1 LVERSGDANL
11 RRVTKLVLVTGSA
24 SGIGLETAKMLM
36 AAGHRVVLHARSPE
50 RAEAAMAGVP
60 EAVGVVVGDLSSLR
74 ETEGLATD
82 ARSIGPFD
90 AVIHNAGIYED
101 GDRTVTTD
109 GLERTFQVNV
119 LAPYLLTASLP
130 LPGRLIYL
138 TSGMASG
145 GQIDVGDLQR
155 ERRSWSATG
164 AYRDS
169 KLCDIALAMAMARRY
184 PGTVTNAVCPGWVRT
199 RMGGR
204 GAPSDVRTGAA
215 TQVWLAGSDEPE
227 ALRSGRYMRHMKELV
242 VPGQGA
248 DTAVQEALIDA
259 CRRLSGIG
267 LPEPRPGAGV

>member
-36 AAGHRVVLHARSPE
+36 AAGHRVVL
-50 RAEAAMAGVP
+50 
-60 EAVGVVVGDLSSLR
+60 VGDLSSLR

-204 GAPSDVRTGAA
+204 GAPSDVRIGAA